1 MEEDPDD
8 IDIEEVDSDEW
19 DEEDEELNDEDV
31 IPITNC
37 LFCTKN
43 SKNMEKNLCHMSEHH
58 SFFVPDLEF
67 VADLEGMM
75 LYLGAKVGQGRMC
88 LWCNEKSKRFRTL
101 DAVRKHMID
110 KGHCKINFSGG
121 NAIAEFAD
129 FYDYSKTY
137 PEEDGEE
144 KDPDMEV
151 DVNTLDD
158 TGYELVLPSGAKVGH
173 RSLMRYYKQSIN
185 PNRELVVR
193 KPTEKIMDHY
203 RGFGGLSGLSY
214 KEAKLKQKDIKYFQR
229 HQQKYYMKLGM
240 KANNQKYWRDP
251 TGMIQ

>member
-1 MEEDPDD
+1 
-8 IDIEEVDSDEW
+8 
-19 DEEDEELNDEDV
+19 
-31 IPITNC
+31 
-37 LFCTKN
+37 
-43 SKNMEKNLCHMSEHH
+43 
-58 SFFVPDLEF
+58 
-67 VADLEGMM
+67 
-75 LYLGAKVGQGRMC
+75 MC

-101 DAVRKHMID
+101 DAVRKHMSD

-137 PEEDGEE
+137 PEDDEE

-151 DVNTLDD
+151 DVHTLDD

-214 KEAKLKQKDIKYFQR
+214 KEAKLKQKDIKYFRQ

>member
-1 MEEDPDD
+1 
-8 IDIEEVDSDEW
+8 
-19 DEEDEELNDEDV
+19 
-31 IPITNC
+31 
-37 LFCTKN
+37 
-43 SKNMEKNLCHMSEHH
+43 
-58 SFFVPDLEF
+58 
-67 VADLEGMM
+67 
-75 LYLGAKVGQGRMC
+75 MC

-158 TGYELVLPSGAKVGH
+158 TGYELVLPSGAKVC
-173 RSLMRYYKQSIN
+173 L
-185 PNRELVVR
+185 ELLYLFWVTP
-193 KPTEKIMDHY
+193 PTK
-203 RGFGGLSGLSY
+203 
-214 KEAKLKQKDIKYFQR
+214 
-229 HQQKYYMKLGM
+229 
-240 KANNQKYWRDP
+240 
-251 TGMIQ
+251 

>member
-1 MEEDPDD
+1 
-8 IDIEEVDSDEW
+8 
-19 DEEDEELNDEDV
+19 
-31 IPITNC
+31 
-37 LFCTKN
+37 
-43 SKNMEKNLCHMSEHH
+43 
-58 SFFVPDLEF
+58 
-67 VADLEGMM
+67 
-75 LYLGAKVGQGRMC
+75 MC

-137 PEEDGEE
+137 PEDDEE

-151 DVNTLDD
+151 DVHTLDD

-185 PNRELVVR
+185 PNRELVIR

-203 RGFGGLSGLSY
+203 RGFGGLSGLSH
-214 KEAKLKQKDIKYFQR
+214 KEAKLKQKDIKYFRQ